1 MKFTQTKLYKALFYK
16 SELTPDK
23 IRKEWA
29 LRPMK
34 ALPTPGMFRRYSE
47 ITWGMTVGA
56 AVATM
61 FLSASLVWSINV
73 PYFEKPTPLNTVY
86 NGQSYI

>member
-34 ALPTPGMFRRYSE
+34 ALPTLNVSQIFRNHMGHDSRRSRGNY
-47 ITWGMTVGA
+47 V
-56 AVATM
+56 
-61 FLSASLVWSINV
+61 LVSKFGLVNQC
-73 PYFEKPTPLNTVY
+73 PLL
-86 NGQSYI
+86 